1 MKKISNE
8 LAIAVLE
15 KKVERLEK
23 TIREF
28 MDNWGPDVQ
37 KKRDEIMR
45 NFRKCNARILI
56 TTDLLS
62 RGIDV
67 QQVSLVINYDL
78 PRDRESY
85 LHRIGRTGRYG
96 RKGCAINFI
105 MSEHDIRNMQDIEKY
120 YNTQIVELPANIT
133 DLI

>member
-1 MKKISNE
+1 
-8 LAIAVLE
+8 
-15 KKVERLEK
+15 
-23 TIREF
+23 
-28 MDNWGPDVQ
+28 
-37 KKRDEIMR
+37 MR

-78 PRDRESY
+78 PRDKESY

-105 MSEHDIRNMQDIEKY
+105 MSDYDVRNIQDIEKHY
-120 YNTQIVELPANIT
+120 CTQITELPANIS